1 VASSCWLLGGLLCAF
16 PRLISRNSVAR
27 NSPRKM
33 PANVPNVVRR
43 VASVVAVV
51 LVRVVVAV
59 TGSGVSVEVVKLVSV
74 NAE

>member
-1 VASSCWLLGGLLCAF
+1 MLATSWLVDEF
-16 PRLISRNSVAR
+16 RLSSRNSVAR
-27 NSPRKM
+27 NNPKKI

-51 LVRVVVAV
+51 LVTVNSAV